1 MLDEKDLQAI
11 ATLINVSTEKTDQQ
25 FREIKGEIGEIKG
38 EISEMK
44 GEISEMKG
52 EIADV
57 KGEISE
63 MKGEFANV
71 KGEISEMKGEIANVK
86 SEIIEI
92 RGQVKASEK
101 LLLDELGYIQSYF
114 EKQIAQVQKNIDEL
128 QQYYKIAKLEND
140 NTTLLLKMIETLQK
154 DIEELKK
161 KTA

>member
-11 ATLINVSTEKTDQQ
+11 AALINVSTEKTDQQ
-25 FREIKGEIGEIKG
+25 FREIKGEIGELKG
-38 EISEMK
+38 EFSEMK
-44 GEISEMKG
+44 GDIAELKGEFSEMKG
-52 EIADV
+52 DIAEL
-57 KGEISE
+57 KG
-63 MKGEFANV
+63 
-71 KGEISEMKGEIANVK
+71 
-86 SEIIEI
+86 EIIEI
-92 RGQVKASEK
+92 RGQVKATEQ

-114 EKQIAQVQKNIDEL
+114 EKQIVQVQKNIDEL

>member
-11 ATLINVSTEKTDQQ
+11 AALINASTEKTDQQ
-25 FREIKGEIGEIKG
+25 FREIKGEIGELRG
-38 EISEMK
+38 
-44 GEISEMKG
+44 
-52 EIADV
+52 
-57 KGEISE
+57 
-63 MKGEFANV
+63 
-71 KGEISEMKGEIANVK
+71 
-86 SEIIEI
+86 EIIEI
-92 RGQVKASEK
+92 KGQVKASEK
-101 LLLDELGYIQSYF
+101 LLLDELGYVQSYF